1 MLVNGDLVRIP
12 QGTVIMDV
20 DTDPTPLQVATHPKV
35 GIIIDKRDSDVGT
48 YRVLNDSGQIMWFE
62 REYIEND
69 CEIISEG
76 SC

>member
-35 GIIIDKRDSDVGT
+35 GIIIDNKPQPESLVKILLDDEIYLVERRLV
-48 YRVLNDSGQIMWFE
+48 QIV
-62 REYIEND
+62 RK
-69 CEIISEG
+69 
-76 SC
+76 

>member
-1 MLVNGDLVRIP
+1 VKVGDLI
-12 QGTVIMDV
+12 V
-20 DTDPTPLQVATHPKV
+20 DKEYPDEP

-48 YRVLNDSGQIMWFE
+48 YRVLNDTGTVMWFE

-76 SC
+76 SY